1 MIHFLPVEDLLDSL
15 TELPGPILFFLFER
29 LLDDAPADRD
39 VPDEVVDVEG
49 IVQELFV
56 VLLTSEGIVETGDV
70 TTCTK
75 QEQYVQYE
83 LTNKFHK
90 L

>member
-1 MIHFLPVEDLLDSL
+1 
-15 TELPGPILFFLFER
+15 
-29 LLDDAPADRD
+29 
-39 VPDEVVDVEG
+39 
-49 IVQELFV
+49 VQELFV

-83 LTNKFHK
+83 LTNKFH
-90 L
+90 